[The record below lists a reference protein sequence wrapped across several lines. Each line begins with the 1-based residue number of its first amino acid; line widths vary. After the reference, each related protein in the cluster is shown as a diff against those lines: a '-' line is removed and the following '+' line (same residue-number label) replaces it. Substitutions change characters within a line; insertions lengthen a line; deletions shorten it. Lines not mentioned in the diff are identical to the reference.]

1 MRRPR
6 TLGAV
11 LSVLATTIASAGLVL
26 GSGAGAQAAATAATP
41 LPAHVFAP
49 YFEAYN
55 GDSPAA
61 LSEQSGAKYLTMAF
75 VQTEARGSCTRT
87 GTAIRASPS
96 RSPSSAPTSPPS
108 GRAAAM

>member
-6 TLGAV
+6 TVAAV
-11 LSVLATTIASAGLVL
+11 LSALATAVASAGLVL

-61 LSEQSGAKYLTMAF
+61 LAQASGAKYLTMAF
-75 VQTEARGSCTRT
+75 VQTEAKGSCTPYWN
-87 GTAIRASPS
+87 GD
-96 RSPSSAPTSPPS
+96 SSTPIAQSEYGADFTTIA
-108 GRAAAM
+108 RAAAT

>member
-11 LSVLATTIASAGLVL
+11 LSVLATTIASAGLIL
-26 GSGAGAQAAATAATP
+26 GSGAGAQAATTAATP

-75 VQTEARGSCTRT
+75 VQTEARGSCTPYWNGDSGR
-87 GTAIRASPS
+87 PS
-96 RSPSSAPTSPPS
+96 HRPSSAPTSPPS

>member
-6 TLGAV
+6 RVGAV
-11 LSVLATTIASAGLVL
+11 LSALATVVASAGLIL

-49 YFEAYN
+49 YFEAWN

-61 LSEQSGAKYLTMAF
+61 LSQASGAKYLTMAF
-75 VQTEARGSCTRT
+75 IQTEARGSCTPT
-87 GTAIRASPS
+87 GTAIRAHPSP
-96 RSPSSAPTSPPS
+96 SPSSAPTSPPC
-108 GRAAAM
+108 GPAAAM